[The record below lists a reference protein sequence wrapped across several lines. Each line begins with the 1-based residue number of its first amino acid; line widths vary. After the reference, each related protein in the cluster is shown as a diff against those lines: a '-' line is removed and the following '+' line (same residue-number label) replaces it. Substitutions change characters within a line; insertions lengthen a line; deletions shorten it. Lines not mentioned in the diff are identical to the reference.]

1 MPFVYGL
8 SAGADVTCSGT
19 PGTEVDML
27 AVKAGATRNVAVQS
41 YAVMGKGAGLTAIS
55 GIVYRCK
62 MYPTTATAVGTGST
76 LTPQPR
82 DPGAQ
87 AAKSTA
93 FSGAAGALAA
103 GTGTLLLHAAFGSG
117 AAGPGGW
124 VFPNP
129 DSMPL
134 LEGAATKSVDLFCAS
149 NTASLKCECSA
160 EVVE

>member
-8 SAGADVTCSGT
+8 NAGADVTLSGT

-27 AVKAGATRNVAVQS
+27 AIKAGATRNVAVQS
-41 YAVMGKGAGLTAIS
+41 YATIGKGAALTSIS

-62 MYPTTATAVGTGST
+62 QYPTTATAVGSGST
-76 LTPQPR
+76 LVPVPR

-93 FSGAAGALAA
+93 FSGAAGALTA

-124 VFPNP
+124 VFPNA
-129 DSMPL
+129 DSMPV
-134 LEGAATKSVDLFCAS
+134 LEGAATKSIDLFCAS
-149 NTASLKCECSA
+149 NTASLKAECSA